1 MAVINGRQ
9 YEFADLTLITGGR
22 DIIGFRG
29 IKYTTKQEKE
39 AIYGKGNKPIS
50 IQKGNVSHEGEITL
64 VQSEY
69 ETLVALGE
77 GSVLNLN
84 LNATLSYGNP
94 TKGDVMI
101 VDTIIGLQFTEEAKE
116 LKQGDKFMEIKLPFV
131 ALDIKRQRPV

>member
-22 DIIGFRG
+22 DMIGFRG

-39 AIYGKGNKPIS
+39 AIYGKGNRPLS

-94 TKGDVMI
+94 TKGDMMI

-131 ALDIKRQRPV
+131 ALDIKRQRSL